1 MSQMD
6 KITLRKAE
14 SVDIPLIFSLVKELA
29 IYELAPEEVTATLE
43 DYEVNGFS
51 EKPLFEAFLLFENDQ
66 LAGFA
71 LWYFRFSTWKGKRLY
86 LEDLFVK
93 SEFRS
98 KGYGKLLMDAIIE
111 EAKITNS
118 KGLMWQ
124 VLDWNTTAIDFYKK
138 FEARLDSEW
147 INVHI
152 DL

>member
-1 MSQMD
+1 MD

-14 SVDIPLIFSLVKELA
+14 SFDIPLIFSLVKELA
-29 IYELAPEEVTATLE
+29 LFERAPEEVTATIA
-43 DYEVNGFS
+43 DYEIKGFS
-51 EKPLFEAFLLFENDQ
+51 EKPLFDAFILFENDQ
-66 LAGFA
+66 LVGFA

-98 KGYGKLLMDAIIE
+98 KGYGKLLMEAIIE
-111 EAKITNS
+111 EAKTTNS

-124 VLDWNTTAIDFYKK
+124 VLDWNTPAIEFYKK
-138 FEARLDSEW
+138 YDARFDSEW